1 MALHGCRGH
10 ALGCLCVCVCDLV
23 VSLTND
29 QCHLSRGSGF

>member
-1 MALHGCRGH
+1 MGAGAML
-10 ALGCLCVCVCDLV
+10 LVVCVCVCDLV